1 MRLAALKRFA
11 TRQHSVQPCELTTGL
26 SGQGS
31 PRFPP
36 YSHSAPASPRS
47 RVTSRR
53 AAVRLDF
60 SDGGAGSQ
68 VNREGVSQGSG
79 YPAVMQAPAMPERFY
94 RGSGVVPA
102 MVAAEAAVQRG
113 EWQQLDR
120 RVAGGFDSQ
129 LVGQVPMLSPVRGA
143 AMMRAHRLTPQ
154 QPQGQSPSSHAALSQ
169 VSPHLCHCTSLHG
182 GKQSTCSGHILTVSP
197 PARATLTTYLDEV
210 VCIQLP

>member
-11 TRQHSVQPCELTTGL
+11 SRQHSVQPYEPTTGL

-36 YSHSAPASPRS
+36 CSHSAPASPRS

-68 VNREGVSQGSG
+68 VHRRGVSQGLV
-79 YPAVMQAPAMPERFY
+79 YPAVMQAPVMPEKF
-94 RGSGVVPA
+94 SSESVVVPA

-120 RVAGGFDSQ
+120 RVVGGSDGQ
-129 LVGQVPMLSPVRGA
+129 LEGQIPMLSPVRGA

-154 QPQGQSPSSHAALSQ
+154 QLQGQSPSSHAGLSQ
-169 VSPHLCHCTSLHG
+169 VCPHLCHFTLLNG
-182 GKQSTCSGHILTVSP
+182 GKQST
-197 PARATLTTYLDEV
+197 
-210 VCIQLP
+210 